1 MNLTKILFSK
11 ALRNYVQYTTVCLKS
26 YGNCDIAVSNAC
38 IGGIFREILSER
50 MTAKR
55 RVCYQPIHFL
65 CLNIAYEAFT
75 EKETRLY
82 GEYHFFF

>member
-1 MNLTKILFSK
+1 MVTAISPSAMH
-11 ALRNYVQYTTVCLKS
+11 ALVALSEKYS
-26 YGNCDIAVSNAC
+26 P
-38 IGGIFREILSER
+38 SER

-82 GEYHFFF
+82 GEYHFFFKTQKSKIS